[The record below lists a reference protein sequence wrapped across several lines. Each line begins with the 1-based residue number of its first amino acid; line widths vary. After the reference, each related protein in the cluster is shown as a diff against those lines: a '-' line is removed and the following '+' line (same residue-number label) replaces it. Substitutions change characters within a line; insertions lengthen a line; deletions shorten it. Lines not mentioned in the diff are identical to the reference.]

1 MAYLDYNAGA
11 PVHELVIKRMTEALA
26 VVGNPSSVHQFGR
39 KARRLMEDA
48 RSQIANAVGATPG
61 QVIFTSGGTEANALA
76 MAQAERNARL
86 ISATEHPSV
95 LAYGSDQLIRVDM
108 HGRIDLEHMRAQLGQ
123 GGRNLVSFAASN
135 NETGVIQP
143 VIDAVELAHDFGAH
157 VHVDA
162 VQMLGKGPCSIAEW
176 GADSISLSAH
186 KIGGPKGIGALVI
199 RDGYPIEPILK
210 GGGQELRR
218 RAGTENIPGVVGF
231 AAAVEAM
238 GQLGDWQTR
247 AQSLRDRVEKTIQ
260 DFAPEAVIFGQSA
273 DRICNTSALAMPGV
287 KAETQL
293 MAFDLEGIAVSA
305 GSACSSGKVSA
316 SPVLTAMGAEQEL
329 ASETIRM
336 SLGWGTKEEDLD
348 RFIDVWKALYNRH
361 RGV

>member
-123 GGRNLVSFAASN
+123 GGRNLVS
-135 NETGVIQP
+135 
-143 VIDAVELAHDFGAH
+143 L
-157 VHVDA
+157 
-162 VQMLGKGPCSIAEW
+162 
-176 GADSISLSAH
+176 SLIH
-186 KIGGPKGIGALVI
+186 I
-199 RDGYPIEPILK
+199 
-210 GGGQELRR
+210 
-218 RAGTENIPGVVGF
+218 
-231 AAAVEAM
+231 
-238 GQLGDWQTR
+238 
-247 AQSLRDRVEKTIQ
+247 
-260 DFAPEAVIFGQSA
+260 
-273 DRICNTSALAMPGV
+273 
-287 KAETQL
+287 
-293 MAFDLEGIAVSA
+293 
-305 GSACSSGKVSA
+305 
-316 SPVLTAMGAEQEL
+316 
-329 ASETIRM
+329 
-336 SLGWGTKEEDLD
+336 
-348 RFIDVWKALYNRH
+348 
-361 RGV
+361 